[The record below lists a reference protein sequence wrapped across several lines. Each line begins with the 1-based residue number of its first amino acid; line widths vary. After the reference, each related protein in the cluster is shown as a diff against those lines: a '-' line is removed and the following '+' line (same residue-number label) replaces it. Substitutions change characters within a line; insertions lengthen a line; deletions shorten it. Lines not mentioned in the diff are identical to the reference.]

1 MSDSLATPGTVPLQG
16 PLSMGFPRQ
25 EYRRGL
31 SLHSPGNL
39 PHPGVKPASPA
50 LQVDSLLLSHQ
61 GSPIYS
67 SDLLERMNSK
77 SYRLKS
83 TSTCGNMLKFIL
95 NQLDQY
101 KLGQDLSI
109 LATTLVIHELTNR
122 SFERFLTIISRN
134 ET

>member
-67 SDLLERMNSK
+67 SDLMERMNSK
-77 SYRLKS
+77 SLNLPLSLLSFLLSVDGLYVPL
-83 TSTCGNMLKFIL
+83 TSFH
-95 NQLDQY
+95 
-101 KLGQDLSI
+101 LSKPNI
-109 LATTLVIHELTNR
+109 GESYITLP
-122 SFERFLTIISRN
+122 FPLTIFIQLPNHLILTSIK
-134 ET
+134 